1 MNILILGAAGSV
13 GRRTVIEALS
23 RGHSV
28 TAAGRN
34 LTRLKGFPA
43 GVNVQAVDIAN
54 RSAVA
59 STSAGQDVVVNAT
72 RPASG
77 EEHSVADNT
86 RALLQGMQ
94 SSAARLIVIGGA
106 ASLEVPG
113 TGGRLLLDDPRF
125 LSPGLR
131 HIGQASLEQYR
142 VCREHHGV
150 DCTYLS
156 PPAELVEGERTGS
169 YRLGSDEL
177 LLDAQGRSR
186 ISVEDLVVALLD
198 EIELPRFPNQRFTV
212 AY

>member
-13 GRRTVIEALS
+13 GRCTVLEALS

-34 LTRLKGFPA
+34 LARLEGFPA
-43 GVNVQAVDIAN
+43 GVELREVDIAN
-54 RSAVA
+54 RVSVA
-59 STSAGQDVVVNAT
+59 SLVVGQDVVVNAT
-72 RPASG
+72 RPTTG

-86 RALLQGMQ
+86 RALLQGMR
-94 SSAARLIVIGGA
+94 SSSARLIVVGGA

-125 LSPGLR
+125 LSPEWL
-131 HIGQASLEQYR
+131 HIGQASLDQYR
-142 VCREHHGV
+142 VCQEQHGV

-156 PPAELVEGERTGS
+156 PPAELVEGERTGL
-169 YRLGSDEL
+169 YRMGSDEL

-186 ISVEDLVVALLD
+186 ISVADLVVALLD
-198 EIELPRFPNQRFTV
+198 EIESSRFHNQRFTV